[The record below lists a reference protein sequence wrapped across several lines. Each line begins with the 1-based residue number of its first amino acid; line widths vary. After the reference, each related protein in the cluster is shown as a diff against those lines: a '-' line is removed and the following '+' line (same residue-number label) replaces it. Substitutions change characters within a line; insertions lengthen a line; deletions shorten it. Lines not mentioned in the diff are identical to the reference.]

1 MLQKAVDMK
10 SLQLGGT
17 LAFLPANSVGDD
29 IHVYESDE
37 ERKGNS
43 KAVFYGLRQ
52 QVRDEGERA
61 TKLQTGYR
69 TGYKQDTNRVQNR
82 LQIGYKQITE
92 QVTEQATEL
101 VTTGKLTK
109 QVTDRNVNRLHNRLL
124 NR

>member
-52 QVRDEGERA
+52 QVRDGGERA
-61 TKLQTGYR
+61 TKLQTGYKQVTEQVTNRIRTGYR
-69 TGYKQDTNRVQNR
+69 TGYK
-82 LQIGYKQITE
+82 
-92 QVTEQATEL
+92 
-101 VTTGKLTK
+101 
-109 QVTDRNVNRLHNRLL
+109 
-124 NR
+124 